1 VNMLQKL
8 ASRHWRDY
16 RARQPGTC
24 FADPGFVLFLDE
36 LQDIVAQLRVAA
48 GDRLIGYKVGCIGP
62 GTVQPLGLY
71 AVHRSN
77 EVVVSSIVQSGF
89 LYSVV

>member
-1 VNMLQKL
+1 
-8 ASRHWRDY
+8 
-16 RARQPGTC
+16 
-24 FADPGFVLFLDE
+24 
-36 LQDIVAQLRVAA
+36 
-48 GDRLIGYKVGCIGP
+48 LIGYKVGCIGP